1 MGLTLAIV
9 VFLGLL
15 FGVAAVWIKR
25 AKQRAEMDAF
35 RITPE
40 ALHSLIASGK
50 EVRVYD
56 VRQPLDLL
64 AVSEMISGAIRIPP
78 REVMDDPSLIPKD
91 KDVVVYCTC
100 PSEKTSREI
109 LEKAR
114 AQHFSRMKFLDGGL
128 AAWKAK
134 GFPVEAYRESFHLDT
149 AK

>member
-1 MGLTLAIV
+1 MGMTLVIV
-9 VFLGLL
+9 VALGLL
-15 FGVAAVWIKR
+15 CGVAAVWIKR
-25 AKQRAEMDAF
+25 KKQRAEMDDF

-40 ALHSLIASGK
+40 GLHSLIASGK

-78 REVMDDPSLIPKD
+78 REVMENPSLIPKD

-100 PSEKTSREI
+100 PSDKTSREI

-114 AQHFSRMKFLDGGL
+114 AQHFSRMKVLEGGL
-128 AAWKAK
+128 AGWKAK
-134 GFPVEAYRESFHLDT
+134 GYPVEAYRESFHLDT